1 MDNLRDEF
9 LNKDIDGN
17 FLNDIYEE
25 YLKSKTELDGA
36 LSDYE
41 DFHNDSPAVFLA
53 FVEARAAYDFHHNQI
68 DIHGYPE
75 GTFEYKAYLNKIGK
89 LIEKVIKDSEQ

>member
-1 MDNLRDEF
+1 MDNLKNDF
-9 LNKDIDGN
+9 INKDIDGN
-17 FLNDIYEE
+17 FIDEIYEE
-25 YLKSKTELDGA
+25 YLKSKADLDEI
-36 LSDYE
+36 LSEYE
-41 DFHNDSPAVFLA
+41 AFHNESPAVFLA
-53 FVEARAAYDFHHNQI
+53 FVEARATYDFHHNQI